1 MDYEG
6 RNSVWYLLYLGILF
20 PYSVKNKLL
29 CSWKYNCCF
38 RVMINVF
45 LIVTQLGFCCVYI
58 VFVAQNFRQVII
70 CLKKGPRCH
79 LIFFCEIYTCV
90 WDNALSIYQFFFLF
104 CFSLSFQF
112 QILKQLVFSFISL
125 KCIYCTHFQGMN

>member
-1 MDYEG
+1 MISFVP
-6 RNSVWYLLYLGILF
+6 RNIISLF
-20 PYSVKNKLL
+20 CKNKLL

-70 CLKKGPRCH
+70 CLKKDWDVI
-79 LIFFCEIYTCV
+79 LSFFVKSTCV
-90 WDNALSIYQFFFLF
+90 WDNAHNIYQFFFLF

-112 QILKQLVFSFISL
+112 QILKQLVFSFFSL

>member
-1 MDYEG
+1 MISFVP
-6 RNSVWYLLYLGILF
+6 RNIISLF
-20 PYSVKNKLL
+20 CKNKLL
-29 CSWKYNCCF
+29 CSRKYNCCF

-70 CLKKGPRCH
+70 CLKKDWDVI
-79 LIFFCEIYTCV
+79 LSFFVKSTCV
-90 WDNALSIYQFFFLF
+90 WDNAHNIYQFFFLF

-112 QILKQLVFSFISL
+112 QILKQLVFSFFSL